1 MDNNHKNKT
10 MLYLMHVSW
19 YWIKQRPHFLAENLK
34 EYYDVTVLYPKS
46 FFNNRQMVKENR
58 ESYVHSFITLPLQRF
73 RNYSV
78 YINIENFFIVF
89 QIKRHIRNKDII
101 WISDPFIYK
110 IVKNYVK
117 KSQIIIYDC
126 MDDALEFP
134 VFKINPELKESFTEA
149 EENLLLRA
157 NTVFASSQYLKTKLQ
172 LRYKLNKNIDVIN
185 NAISNS
191 FFNIE
196 YCQEEIVYPQK
207 NEFIDLLYIGTIS
220 QWFNFELMLKSLNQF
235 KNIRLILIGPTDV
248 TIPESES
255 IIYIGSK
262 KHSEL
267 HKYMENA
274 DALIMPFIVNDLIK
288 SVNPVKL
295 YEYIYSGKPVITC
308 SYSEIDQF
316 DQFVFRYETDEQF
329 FNLIQKL
336 INKELM
342 VRSEVDRLNFLQIN
356 TWQKRTDEI
365 LKILDVI

>member
-1 MDNNHKNKT
+1 
-10 MLYLMHVSW
+10 
-19 YWIKQRPHFLAENLK
+19 
-34 EYYDVTVLYPKS
+34 
-46 FFNNRQMVKENR
+46 
-58 ESYVHSFITLPLQRF
+58 
-73 RNYSV
+73 
-78 YINIENFFIVF
+78 
-89 QIKRHIRNKDII
+89 
-101 WISDPFIYK
+101 
-110 IVKNYVK
+110 
-117 KSQIIIYDC
+117 
-126 MDDALEFP
+126 
-134 VFKINPELKESFTEA
+134 
-149 EENLLLRA
+149 
-157 NTVFASSQYLKTKLQ
+157 